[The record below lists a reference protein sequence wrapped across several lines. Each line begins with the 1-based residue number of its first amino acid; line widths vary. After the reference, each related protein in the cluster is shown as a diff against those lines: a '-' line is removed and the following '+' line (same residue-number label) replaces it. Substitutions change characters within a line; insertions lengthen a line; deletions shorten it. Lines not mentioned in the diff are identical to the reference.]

1 MNRNYNEA
9 YSIGVW
15 EIDKAAT
22 AQAANEGRP
31 QVCVNIGRT
40 CVGEESYYISEW
52 FFQDVYEKIKDK
64 SIRCHVNLYAYP
76 QIVCEKNGMLV
87 PHNNAILELK
97 QAVKKTLDSTL
108 ECNQIRAFSEIRQNS
123 YESTRIGQNTKN
135 LRDKLTLLLPEHLNE
150 KKEPMNYSFISLI
163 LRERSKTSTAPEENE
178 LTRQLQE
185 YTKPQLVS
193 LYASMLEYAAA
204 GTKRFEPF
212 KSLIAQYAPEVIEAA
227 YRDEVARRFY
237 IGEIR

>member
-1 MNRNYNEA
+1 MSKNYNEA
-9 YSIGVW
+9 YSIDIW
-15 EIDKAAT
+15 EIDRSAT
-22 AQAANEGRP
+22 AQAESTGRP
-31 QVCVNIGRT
+31 IVCVNIGRT

-76 QIVCEKNGMLV
+76 KVVCERNGMLV
-87 PHNNAILELK
+87 PHNASILELK

-123 YESTRIGQNTKN
+123 YESTRIGMNTKN
-135 LRDKLTLLLPEHLNE
+135 LRDKLTLLLPEHINE
-150 KKEPMNYSFISLI
+150 EREPLNYSFMSLT
-163 LRERSKTSTAPEENE
+163 LRERTRMSVSMEDTDISK
-178 LTRQLQE
+178 QMME

-193 LYASMLEYAAA
+193 IYSSMLEFAAA

-212 KSLIAQYAPEVIEAA
+212 KSLIAKYEPEEIEAA